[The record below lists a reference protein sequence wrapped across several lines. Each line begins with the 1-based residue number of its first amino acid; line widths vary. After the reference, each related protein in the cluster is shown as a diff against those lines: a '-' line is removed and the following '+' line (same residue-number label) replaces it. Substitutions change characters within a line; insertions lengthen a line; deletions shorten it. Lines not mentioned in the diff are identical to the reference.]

1 VTINLNPIQTTNASG
16 TFTITLDGLVQGMAM
31 DDPSS
36 RNWLTGGILAPTET
50 LPMFG
55 GIPITEVFPPVAGAA
70 GYMDPS
76 LQTLIRRAT
85 LGYVVGGAVGMM
97 TGVSVFN
104 QNFAAINTPQS
115 PVPMVD
121 LGMSVHLY
129 RFGTNARIAMAMD
142 PAMSPA
148 GGSIWP
154 PTAASLLWDV
164 ANQRVTQGVPA
175 AGLLAFPQSVKL
187 VDYNVGNSMT
197 VVYNLATGF
206 ATWNRTGNACVLQI

>member
-31 DDPSS
+31 DDPSA
-36 RNWLTGGILAPTET
+36 RNWLTGGILASTET

-55 GIPITEVFPPVAGAA
+55 GIPITEVFPPAAGAA

-85 LGYVVGGAVGMM
+85 AGFISPYVAGMM

-115 PVPMVD
+115 PVPMTD

-142 PAMSPA
+142 PAMTPP

-154 PTAASLLWDV
+154 VAPLVLAWDV
-164 ANQRVTQGVPA
+164 ANQRVTQVA
-175 AGLLAFPQSVKL
+175 AGNLLFPPHVKL

>member
-1 VTINLNPIQTTNASG
+1 VTINLNPIQTTNAGG

-76 LQTLIRRAT
+76 LQTLVRRAT
-85 LGYVVGGAVGMM
+85 AGFASPGVAGMM

-115 PVPMVD
+115 PVPMID

-142 PAMSPA
+142 PAMAPT
-148 GGSIWP
+148 GQPIWP
-154 PTAASLLWDV
+154 IGAALALLWDTT
-164 ANQRVTQGVPA
+164 NQRVTQT
-175 AGLLAFPQSVKL
+175 AGAGNIAFPPTVKL

-197 VVYNLATGF
+197 VVYNVATGF
-206 ATWNRTGNACVLQI
+206 AVWNRTGNAVVLQI